1 MSARMRWLL
10 RARPA
15 DYMLALS
22 VAGASLPVVGKSL
35 EPAGWRDCDG
45 GLGRPAIAGIRFF
58 HCEDIPDT
66 GYRRGASTGSREHAR
81 SLRSGLAGASCRPKT
96 WTSNGPRLTECRR
109 CGGRCH
115 RRYLYRP
122 AVHYGHS
129 PAQLLDVWRRR
140 HLPTEPAP
148 VLIFVPG
155 GAWVHGRRDSRT
167 RPVHRLPGAGGGQP
181 DDRPA
186 P

>member
-35 EPAGWRDCDG
+35 EPLGGVTAMGVWGARQLPECVCSTAKTLRTPGIGEERRRD
-45 GLGRPAIAGIRFF
+45 R
-58 HCEDIPDT
+58 
-66 GYRRGASTGSREHAR
+66 ASTREVSEAA
-81 SLRSGLAGASCRPKT
+81 LRGIVSAEDLDVEWPTPDRMPPVWRA
-96 WTSNGPRLTECRR
+96 L
-109 CGGRCH
+109 CH
-115 RRYLYRP
+115 RRYLCRP
-122 AVHYGHS
+122 AVHYGDS

-155 GAWVHGRRDSRT
+155 GKRIKSLIGADLKRLRAKTIGGVRSRRWD
-167 RPVHRLPGAGGGQP
+167 RL
-181 DDRPA
+181 
-186 P
+186 